1 MFSNCARRLELLYRR
16 QVSRK
21 CGLHGRPNFTK
32 NNYKVTRG
40 HFGYLEEGHI
50 LYFQKLLGDARVLTD
65 LSDLENYNVDRY
77 TQRYVHKAEIP
88 TLLELLC
95 QSSMKLSCYSMSS
108 RLRVRK
114 YR

>member
-77 TQRYVHKAEIP
+77 TQVRAKV
-88 TLLELLC
+88 
-95 QSSMKLSCYSMSS
+95 SSQQRGL
-108 RLRVRK
+108 
-114 YR
+114 